1 MDNELC
7 SMKTCDV
14 CQNNKFATNLENGP
28 LIDLRLLRKSNAKIN
43 EKQKCGKYSINNGN
57 LNLLGWIVL
66 KSDIVVRDKYDIALA
81 ELNIIDSVDYW

>member
-43 EKQKCGKYSINNGN
+43 EKQKCGKYSIINGN
-57 LNLLGWIVL
+57 LNLLGWIFWNQIL
-66 KSDIVVRDKYDIALA
+66 WLEIS
-81 ELNIIDSVDYW
+81 II